1 MRSPVTTID
10 AFPPDAL
17 LSVRNLNKSYIQ
29 RRTFSGTK
37 FTVDALRGVD
47 LDVRSGATVALVG
60 ESGAGKSTL
69 VRCLAL
75 LEKPTSGTIFLD
87 GVNLLSLRRKQLFPV
102 RRQIQLVFQDPASA
116 LNPGMTA
123 AEIIEEPLAIQRE
136 GAKADRRRRA
146 LEVMDQVG
154 LPAASAEK
162 RPLDFSGGQRQRLAI
177 ARALALQ
184 PKLLILDEA
193 LSNLD
198 LATRDSIVSL
208 LNALQAK
215 HALTYLHVLHDLRL
229 ASELATEVAV
239 MFEGQI
245 VERKSARRLFAQ
257 PEHPYTRSLLR
268 ALALSAPLHEDAL
281 VEALS

>member
-1 MRSPVTTID
+1 MNETVTTID

-17 LSVRNLNKSYIQ
+17 VSVRNLSKTYIQ
-29 RRTFSGTK
+29 RHTFSGTK
-37 FTVDALRGVD
+37 FTVEALRGID
-47 LDVRSGATVALVG
+47 LDIRRGTTVALVG

-69 VRCLAL
+69 VRCLDL
-75 LEKPTSGTIFLD
+75 LEKPTSGEIWFD
-87 GVNLLSLRRKQLFPV
+87 RVNLLTLSHRRLFPV
-102 RRQIQLVFQDPASA
+102 RRQIQLIFQDPASA
-116 LNPGMTA
+116 FNPAMTA

-193 LSNLD
+193 VSNLD

-208 LNALQAK
+208 LDTLQTE
-215 HALTYLHVLHDLRL
+215 HALTYVHVLHDLRL
-229 ASELATEVAV
+229 ASELAAEVAV

-245 VERKSARRLFAQ
+245 VEHESAERLFAQ

-268 ALALSAPLHEDAL
+268 ALTPSAPFYKDAL

>member
-1 MRSPVTTID
+1 MRPPLTAIH

-17 LSVRNLNKSYIQ
+17 LSVRNLRKSYIQ
-29 RRTFSGTK
+29 RRAFSGTK
-37 FTVDALRGVD
+37 FTVEALRGID
-47 LDVRSGATVALVG
+47 LDVRRGATLALVG

-75 LEKPTSGTIFLD
+75 LEKPTSGTISLD
-87 GVNLLSLRRKQLFPV
+87 GINILRLRRKRLFSV
-102 RRQIQLVFQDPASA
+102 RRQVQLVFQDPASA

-123 AEIIEEPLAIQRE
+123 VQIIEEPLLIQRE

-154 LPAASAEK
+154 LPAASAGK

-208 LNALQAK
+208 LDALQAE

-245 VERKSARRLFAQ
+245 VEHKSAGRLFAQ

-268 ALALSAPLHEDAL
+268 ALALAAPSREGAL
-281 VEALS
+281 VEALP

>member
-1 MRSPVTTID
+1 MRSTVAAID
-10 AFPPDAL
+10 DFPPSAL
-17 LSVRNLNKSYIQ
+17 VSVRNLSKSYIQ
-29 RRTFSGTK
+29 RRAFSGTK

-47 LDVRSGATVALVG
+47 LDVRRGTTIALVG

-75 LEKPTSGTIFLD
+75 LEKPTSGEILLD

-136 GAKADRRRRA
+136 GAKGDRRRRA
-146 LEVMDQVG
+146 LKLLDQVG
-154 LPAASAEK
+154 LPAASAGK

-198 LATRDSIVSL
+198 LATRESIVSL
-208 LNALQAK
+208 LDALQAE
-215 HALTYLHVLHDLRL
+215 HALTYLHVLHDLHL
-229 ASELATEVAV
+229 ASELAVEVAV

-245 VERKSARRLFAQ
+245 VEHQSAGRMFAQ

-268 ALALSAPLHEDAL
+268 ALAHPAPLHEDEL